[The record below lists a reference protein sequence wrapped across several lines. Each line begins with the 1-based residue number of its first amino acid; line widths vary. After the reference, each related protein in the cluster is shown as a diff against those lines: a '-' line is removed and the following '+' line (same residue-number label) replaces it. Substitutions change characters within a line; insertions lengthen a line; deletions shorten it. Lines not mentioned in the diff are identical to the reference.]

1 MIARLFAVAFAL
13 AALLVGPAMA
23 AEDIVFTGEVTYRE
37 RMALP
42 PDAELTV
49 TLVTQADQR
58 KVVGASAVISA
69 QGGVP
74 LQFTLRVRTNSVNTD
89 RRYGLLAEISSHGQ
103 VWFRNLEMAEVD
115 AGAPQPVR
123 ILVQRT
129 NEPQPVIEQVL
140 PVAALLDTQWSVT
153 RIGEQGLVDKSAIS
167 FAVAADGR
175 VSGRACNNYFA
186 EAQIGAEALEFGPI
200 AGTRMACEPALMSQ
214 ENLYFQALAQAK
226 GYQITEGQLALSDA
240 NGVTLV
246 TLARATTP

>member
-1 MIARLFAVAFAL
+1 MIARMIAVAFAL
-13 AALLVGPAMA
+13 AIVLVGPAIA

-58 KVVGASAVISA
+58 KVAGASAVISA
-69 QGGVP
+69 EGGVP
-74 LQFTLRVRTNSVNTD
+74 LQFTLRVRTNTVNTD

-103 VWFRNLEMAEVD
+103 IWFRNLDMAEVD

-123 ILVQRT
+123 IIVQRT
-129 NEPQPVIEQVL
+129 NEPPPIVEPVL

-153 RIGEQGLVDKSAIS
+153 GIGDERLADKSAIS

-186 EAQIGAEALEFGPI
+186 EAQIGATALEFGPI
-200 AGTRMACEPALMSQ
+200 AGTRMACEPTLMRQ
-214 ENLYFQALAQAK
+214 ENRYFEALALAK
-226 GYQITEGQLALSDA
+226 GYVITDSQLQLADA
-240 NGVTLV
+240 NGVTLLTFV
-246 TLARATTP
+246 RRTAP